1 MKNFLSDLAAKTF
14 SFAKTTET
22 FIIPLSSK
30 SKKKM
35 KFCRAIVGGDK
46 NFSFVDFMIY
56 F

>member
-30 SKKKM
+30 SKKK
-35 KFCRAIVGGDK
+35 FCRAIVGGDK